1 VQINRAIVGMA
12 TLLASGGLAA
22 YDSHGVSG
30 PHWHASD
37 LFGLLL
43 VGVVLAG
50 LVRWRGRK

>member
-1 VQINRAIVGMA
+1 MQMNRAIVGTG
-12 TLLASGGLAA
+12 TLLAAGGLAA
-22 YDSHGVSG
+22 HDSHGVSG

-50 LVRWRGRK
+50 PVEWRGRK

>member
-1 VQINRAIVGMA
+1 MA
-12 TLLASGGLAA
+12 TRLAAGGLAA
-22 YDSHGVSG
+22 HDSHAVSG

-50 LVRWRGRK
+50 PVEWRGRK